1 MTFTLTFDYSLAK
14 YAKSNLCLYQIFRTR
29 YHKVLSITVSG
40 SQASRNFDILCQDAS
55 SSSASEKG
63 RLGSAPNVQSCSFP
77 QLSAEK
83 IEKGLNMTNSYDKR
97 YDMNRYDMMITEFG
111 SLHL

>member
-1 MTFTLTFDYSLAK
+1 MPSPIYVSTKSLAQD
-14 YAKSNLCLYQIFRTR
+14 STRCCLSRC
-29 YHKVLSITVSG
+29 
-40 SQASRNFDILCQDAS
+40 QASRNFDILCQDAS